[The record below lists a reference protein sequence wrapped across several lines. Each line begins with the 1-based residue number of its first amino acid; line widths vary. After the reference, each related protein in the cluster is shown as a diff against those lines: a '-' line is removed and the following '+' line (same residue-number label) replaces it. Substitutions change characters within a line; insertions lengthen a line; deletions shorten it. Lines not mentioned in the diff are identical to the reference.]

1 MKPRQVDIAF
11 GPACR
16 RIVRVISQGRTQT
29 QQTLRALAEPG
40 RSIFSLSILGFGLE
54 TLLVAQ
60 SNGANGSL
68 SPDYRTIPVLPWIP
82 TVPWLAYLFG
92 AVVVVLGACLLLN
105 RRLKPV
111 ALTLGALLFVCTV
124 ILDAP
129 KYAVHL
135 GSMGYRTIFL
145 EPLGI
150 AALACLLP
158 GRDAIPAALD
168 RASRYILAV
177 CLIVFGIDHF
187 LGLGFIGGLVP
198 QWIPFH
204 VFWVAFFGAVFI
216 AAAISI
222 ALDVMLPWG
231 AAGLG
236 LMFGIWVITLHGP
249 RVAHALHNP
258 DEWSSCLIAVAYW
271 GGPWAL
277 AGLAARQEVSAVAGL
292 NARSTIPMPTLGV
305 K

>member
-1 MKPRQVDIAF
+1 M
-11 GPACR
+11 
-16 RIVRVISQGRTQT
+16 QGQTQT
-29 QQTLRALAEPG
+29 AQTLRALAAPG
-40 RSIFSLSILGFGLE
+40 RVIFSLSILGFGIE

-68 SPDYRTIPVLPWIP
+68 SPDYKTIPVLPWIP
-82 TVPWLAYLFG
+82 TIPWLAYLFG
-92 AVVVVLGACLLLN
+92 AVVIVFGGCLLLK
-105 RRLKPV
+105 RGLRPA
-111 ALTLGALLFVCTV
+111 ALTLGGLLFVCTV

-150 AALACLLP
+150 AALAFLIP

-177 CLIVFGIDHF
+177 CLIVFGVDHF
-187 LGLGFIGGLVP
+187 LALGFIGGLVP

-216 AAAISI
+216 ASAISI

-236 LMFGIWVITLHGP
+236 LMFGMWVITLHGP
-249 RVAHALHNP
+249 RVMHALHNP
-258 DEWSSCLIAVAYW
+258 DEWSSMLIAVAYW

-277 AGLAARQEVSAVAGL
+277 AGLTARQERFARARLSAVPEGATANGL
-292 NARSTIPMPTLGV
+292 
-305 K
+305 